1 MNTESCRNRE
11 IVETTNCRLRNEEL
25 EKSTLEERLTKV
37 QNELQHVKS
46 EHITVKTIYNS
57 LNSSNFIE

>member
-1 MNTESCRNRE
+1 MNAESCRNRE

-25 EKSTLEERLTKV
+25 EKSTLEDRFTKV

-46 EHITVKTIYNS
+46 EHMTVFKYFIYQNS
-57 LNSSNFIE
+57 QVL